1 MRQQSQ
7 KLAFAEFGRVSMFR
21 KYCETLLTLDA
32 SMLRRFLFGVLVT
45 AGTTA
50 LGLILPYLLK
60 LVVDAMLE
68 GRSLEYL
75 LLLASVG
82 VGVFFLQ
89 FVMGVARRLLMSR
102 TVEHAHR
109 RLRDHLLSRAF
120 EGSLL
125 SLKNHSP
132 GHIATLVELDTRV
145 ILSFLD
151 ALVPNAVSL
160 LVTLVG
166 TAAVLVWLSPHL
178 FFLVVLPAPIVLV
191 IGRLFQKSIASRSTG
206 VQNAKSQIFSALFEA
221 FSALES
227 IKVYSGEEVFE
238 ARIHHR
244 GELVFEHA
252 DALNR
257 QRSWL
262 FPVLNFTL
270 SLLMLSTLVV
280 GGYMVVHE
288 MTSAAVVVAVYI
300 YLSRTLAPVRGAT
313 ELLYGWHRYRAS
325 EHRVQQFLQ
334 NTKPLPVPANPVR
347 LPDRPF
353 SVTFDQV
360 AFSYSGE
367 QAILDG
373 LSFDISPGA
382 WVAILGPSGAGKST
396 IGKLLPRLF
405 DPVSGEVRI
414 GGVSLKEIDL
424 VQLRECIGYVG
435 QDVLLFEGTLRENL
449 LIGIKE
455 QVDTSLFAWAIQ
467 VAQVTPIIE
476 EHELGLERML
486 GQGGGDL
493 SGGQKKR
500 VALARA
506 LLRSPELIVI
516 DQMASDLEASL
527 NKVIFS
533 RLAREYE
540 GAILYLGH
548 RVPDGFKPSLIYWL
562 EGGQVERRDRDHP

>member
-1 MRQQSQ
+1 
-7 KLAFAEFGRVSMFR
+7 MFR
-21 KYCETLLTLDA
+21 KYSKTLLTLDA
-32 SMLRRFLFGVLVT
+32 SILRRFLFGALVT

-68 GRSLEYL
+68 GRSLEYM
-75 LLLASVG
+75 LLLAGVG
-82 VGVFFLQ
+82 VGVFCVQ
-89 FVMGVARRLLMSR
+89 FVMGVTRRLLMSR
-102 TVEHAHR
+102 AVEQAHR
-109 RLRDHLLSRAF
+109 QLRDRLLSRAF
-120 EGSLL
+120 ESSLL
-125 SLKNHSP
+125 SLRKHSP
-132 GHIATLVELDTRV
+132 GHVATLVELDSRA
-145 ILSFLD
+145 ILSLPE
-151 ALVPNAVSL
+151 ALVPSVISL
-160 LVTLVG
+160 LVTLAG
-166 TAAVLVWLSPHL
+166 TSVVLFLLSPHL
-178 FFLVVLPAPIVLV
+178 FLLVVLPAPIVFV
-191 IGRLFQKSIASRSTG
+191 IGRLFQKSIATRSAG
-206 VQNAKSQIFSALFEA
+206 VQNARSQIFSALFEA

-227 IKVYSGEEVFE
+227 IKVYSGEDVFE
-238 ARIHHR
+238 ERIQRR
-244 GELVFEHA
+244 GDLVFEHA

-262 FPVLNFTL
+262 FPVLDFTM
-270 SLLMLSTLVV
+270 SVLMLSTLVV
-280 GGYMVVHE
+280 GGYMVVEE

-325 EHRVQQFLQ
+325 EARIQEFLEV
-334 NTKPLPVPANPVR
+334 TIPLPVLEHPAD
-347 LPDRPF
+347 LPERPYAI
-353 SVTFDQV
+353 TFDNV
-360 AFSYSGE
+360 SFSYLEGR
-367 QAILDG
+367 AILEG
-373 LSFDISPGA
+373 LSFEILPGA

-405 DPVSGEVRI
+405 DPTSGEVHV
-414 GGVSLKEIDL
+414 GGVPLRELDL
-424 VQLRECIGYVG
+424 VRLREGIGYVG

-455 QVDTSLFAWAIQ
+455 EVDASLFEWAIQ
-467 VAQVTPIIE
+467 AAQVTPIIE
-476 EHELGLERML
+476 EHDLGLERVL

-527 NKVIFS
+527 NNAIFS
-533 RLAREYE
+533 ELTREYK

-548 RVPDGFKPSLIYWL
+548 RVPDGFKPSLVYWL
-562 EGGQVERRDRDHP
+562 EGGRVERRGDDRL